1 MANQPKRNKV
11 LFLMDTEQQKAAGF
25 VKRLLANPA
34 LQNDQILQKEDQ
46 ILKFLNL
53 NSNNLLPTLSSQS
66 FFPGKTWQ
74 QIYGILAGALINIIN
89 ETLFAEITE
98 ILSKIDFTF
107 VSLLRQTNYPLSKCR
122 DQMFDA
128 LKKVLSKY
136 EARLAFI
143 GPFTAVKTGMIDRY
157 IEKIFKRNE
166 YIHFE
171 LIKVQRLKMG
181 KEEIKNFIKSSVLL
195 KNAIYLITSSG
206 TDESIGA
213 GPNTIQKT
221 FAEKAAHFL
230 QDQLKL
236 LPPEIII
243 SSVNSNLSFIENKN
257 METTSR
263 LTSIISTR
271 CKNYKRLVKIDRGAE
286 NPDKSWLSIA
296 RRNFKFYGYDI
307 KMIDELYRIAAENG
321 W

>member
-1 MANQPKRNKV
+1 
-11 LFLMDTEQQKAAGF
+11 MDIELQKATGF

-34 LQNDQILQKEDQ
+34 LQNNQILQKEDQ

-53 NSNNLLPTLSSQS
+53 NINNLLPTLSSQN

-74 QIYGILAGALINIIN
+74 QIYSILAGALIGIIN
-89 ETLFAEITE
+89 GTLFTELTE

-107 VSLLRQTNYPLSKCR
+107 VSLFRQTNYPLSKCR
-122 DQMFDA
+122 DQIFDV
-128 LKKVLSKY
+128 LKKVLKKY

-143 GPFTAVKTGMIDRY
+143 GPFTAVKIGIIERY
-157 IEKIFKRNE
+157 IEQIFKRNE

-181 KEEIKNFIKSSVLL
+181 KEEIKNFIKASVLL
-195 KNAIYLITSSG
+195 KNAIYLITASG
-206 TDESIGA
+206 AEGNIGS
-213 GPNTIQKT
+213 GPNTIQKP
-221 FAEKAAHFL
+221 FAEKAIRFL

-236 LPPEIII
+236 LPPELIN
-243 SSVNSNLSFIENKN
+243 SAVNSNLSFIENKD

-263 LTSIISTR
+263 MTSIFATR

-286 NPDKSWLSIA
+286 NPDKSWLNIA

-307 KMIDELYRIAAENG
+307 KMLEEFYRIAAENG